1 MKVHAH
7 LEDTPVATKRARNMS
22 REEESDESA
31 WGKGH
36 RGSLGRQR
44 RKSGRRILFE
54 ESSRRV
60 NVCVCGGRLQCFPT
74 Y

>member
-7 LEDTPVATKRARNMS
+7 LEDTPVATRARIMS

-31 WGKGH
+31 GGKGH

-44 RKSGRRILFE
+44 RKSGRRMPFGGL
-54 ESSRRV
+54 RRAAA
-60 NVCVCGGRLQCFPT
+60 G
-74 Y
+74 